1 MHVDVP
7 FGHSR
12 PIVPASAP
20 HAQKTLSFEGRRDAG
35 SRTNPPMACWKSGSL
50 PVESISTPQKKL
62 GIPLFTTEALT
73 RSEY

>member
-35 SRTNPPMACWKSGSL
+35 SRTNPPMACWN
-50 PVESISTPQKKL
+50 VESISTPQKKL